1 VSGRKPGHRYKT
13 LAGEVVELYLDSDKP
28 DVAAEFKCLGCGETW
43 EFSPHGPS
51 ERDVL
56 RPKMLRPKE
65 EVISDARGAANH
77 HAGRCRGIPVS
88 QS

>member
-1 VSGRKPGHRYKT
+1 MTERKPDHRYKT

-51 ERDVL
+51 GRD
-56 RPKMLRPKE
+56 MLRPKE
-65 EVISDARGAANH
+65 EVIGDAKVAANH
-77 HAGRCRGIPVS
+77 HAGRCRGIPVR